1 MNFKFK
7 KTWRGMVLF
16 VEDRRPIGASYTGP
30 ESWQKFWRKAT
41 EVEAEKFNREI
52 IEQSVYKKIVDE
64 LKEVHPEI
72 MI

>member
-7 KTWRGMVLF
+7 KTFRGMVLY
-16 VEDRRPIGASYTGP
+16 VEDRKPIGERYTGP
-30 ESWQKFWRKAT
+30 VSWQKFWRKAT

-52 IEQSVYKKIVDE
+52 IEQSVYKKIIDE

-72 MI
+72 ML